1 MQNDTYIKLIAL
13 AYDNDWLGI
22 LHFDACMGQFPFIL
36 DGLPSNRWAVR
47 VNLSKHVQISSR
59 DK

>member
-1 MQNDTYIKLIAL
+1 MQNDTDIKLIAL

-36 DGLPSNRWAVR
+36 DGLPSKSMGRS
-47 VNLSKHVQISSR
+47 SKPFKTYSNFVS
-59 DK
+59 